1 MPLGLIIMSEKFV
14 TLATGVTVVQLFWCN
29 YAKIGM
35 ASVKIVGNM
44 PLGVKIMSKRFVAL
58 TTGVTSNNN
67 FGVNYAPVA

>member
-1 MPLGLIIMSEKFV
+1 
-14 TLATGVTVVQLFWCN
+14 
-29 YAKIGM
+29 M